1 MSALDELICVPPS
14 KVADVWPMVKE
25 HLFSAV
31 RRTDL
36 SHTADI
42 EHDLL
47 HGDGLLWLICD
58 GKVIEAAGATLL
70 VRTDKHLVCLITAL
84 GGSNR
89 EKWLPLLAQI
99 EDWARAEGAALVR
112 IMGRPGWGRV
122 LKDYSISNVVLEKSL
137 GRH

>member
-1 MSALDELICVPPS
+1 MA
-14 KVADVWPMVKE
+14 ADVWPHVKE

-36 SHTADI
+36 SHTVDI
-42 EHDLL
+42 ERDILE
-47 HGDGLLWLICD
+47 GDGLLWLICD
-58 GKVIEAAGATLL
+58 GRKIEAAGATLL

-84 GGSNR
+84 GGANR
-89 EKWLPLLAQI
+89 EKWLPLLSQI

-122 LKDYSISNVVLEKSL
+122 LKNYHVSNVVLERL
-137 GRH
+137 L